1 MISRVSWVCLIKVN
15 IRIEN
20 GIPDCHEAG
29 VVSNVLGVV
38 EDVVGSVSTERD
50 QSEDAPWEFIAAMS
64 VVGFENSNKTPLNDG
79 EEMELRTED
88 EHAEHGG
95 VMVSKGKLEWMSVLA
110 CNTDWVHEL
119 VMLFVDH
126 LVKREV
132 LMFAV

>member
-20 GIPDCHEAG
+20 SIPDCHEAG

-95 VMVSKGKLEWMSVLA
+95 VMVSKGKFEWMSVLA